1 MSDAIGGPQTRFGE
15 IGRGGAAAIL
25 VLLVAALIAACW
37 PPSASGGS
45 AGPKLRAPTQQSDL
59 DLYRDIIRR
68 VQGGE
73 DYYRVAA
80 EEQRKDGYPLKPF
93 VTFRLPT
100 VATAHARLGAGVM
113 TGIQIAL
120 ALTVLLIWYRRM
132 RRYSP
137 PWQRLAGIF
146 LLTAGAA
153 GLVEPVTGLFH
164 ESWAALL
171 MALSIGIR
179 RPGHAAGAIV
189 AGTLALLVRETALPF
204 VLMMGGLA
212 LIEKR
217 WREAAG
223 WAAGVALFGAYMAWH
238 AARVAEVVLPTD
250 LASPGWQGLLGAGF
264 ALKAFAA
271 VSGATILPRAVA
283 AAILVLSLFGWMS
296 VKTQWGLRAALM
308 TLGYGAMLA
317 LFARADTFYW
327 ALLAAPLS
335 LLGAVYAPR
344 AIRDLIAA
352 LDRSRAAVAQAPA

>member
-1 MSDAIGGPQTRFGE
+1 MNEALAGPPSRFAGMN
-15 IGRGGAAAIL
+15 RGGAAAVL
-25 VLLVAALIAACW
+25 ALLVAALIAACW
-37 PPSASGGS
+37 PAPTGRGS
-45 AGPKLRAPTQQSDL
+45 AAPKLRAAHEQSDL
-59 DLYRDIIRR
+59 ALYRDIIRR
-68 VQGGE
+68 VHDGE
-73 DYYRVAA
+73 NYYSVAA

-100 VATAHARLGAGVM
+100 VATAYARLGAPVM
-113 TGIQIAL
+113 EAIELGL
-120 ALTVLLIWYRRM
+120 ALVVLLVWYRRM
-132 RRYSP
+132 RRDSP
-137 PWQRLAGIF
+137 LWQRLAGVF
-146 LLTAGAA
+146 LITAGGA
-153 GLVEPVTGLFH
+153 GLVQPVTGIFH

-171 MALSIGIR
+171 MALAVGIR
-179 RPGHAAGAIV
+179 RPGHAAGAVV

-212 LIEKR
+212 LVERR

-223 WAAGVALFGAYMAWH
+223 WAAGLALFAAYLAWH

-271 VSGATILPRAVA
+271 VTGATILPPVLA

-296 VKTQWGLRAALM
+296 VRTDWGLRAALM

-335 LLGAVYAPR
+335 LAGAVYVPR

-352 LDRSRAAVAQAPA
+352 LDRSRAPVAIASA